1 MAVLAI
7 PSSSLSSLLLLALL
21 VSSKMLLFG
30 MVEEDLIKAEPLVER
45 CEEWG
50 DACESYRKHP
60 KNDESTVRPSKWAAK
75 WNRMSGRM
83 LVIMNIRHNFI
94 PAARR

>member
-1 MAVLAI
+1 LGGDDAVVLLTVLGEVIRLWRLMAVLAI

-50 DACESYRKHP
+50 EVMHVKV
-60 KNDESTVRPSKWAAK
+60 TVQEATKER
-75 WNRMSGRM
+75 
-83 LVIMNIRHNFI
+83 
-94 PAARR
+94 